1 MLEEGEVKG
10 DVVPYKTWSV
20 HKARYPRCT
29 WARRIPEETK
39 QLRHNVGEAGLVRQQ
54 AVGNARKV
62 CNLLR
67 HAAVRIEQG
76 SELILEFAIADAQG
90 GDLNDALIL
99 WLQPRGF
106 DVDDNAVL
114 EGLQQV

>member
-29 WARRIPEETK
+29 WARRIPEEAK
-39 QLRHNVGEAGLVRQQ
+39 QLRHNICEAGFVRQQ

-67 HAAVRIEQG
+67 HAAAGIEQG
-76 SELILEFAIADAQG
+76 SELILELAIADAQG
-90 GDLNDALIL
+90 GDLNDAFIL
-99 WLQPRGF
+99 RPQPGGF
-106 DVDDNAVL
+106 NVDDDAVL
-114 EGLQQV
+114 KGLLQV